1 MPIKLIAER
10 WKWQSFYFDYRLA
23 L

>member
-1 MPIKLIAER
+1 MQLKLTAEC
-10 WKWQSFYFDYRLA
+10 WKWQSFYFDYRLT